1 MTVEVQLKINSDPR
15 LKSFVH
21 EYPNWYKLLNR
32 NPLLF
37 KEFVADM
44 KKKYKITTSD
54 RLNKTLD
61 NIGMLQ
67 AFLEVLK

>member
-1 MTVEVQLKINSDPR
+1 MTVDIQLKINSDQK
-15 LKSFVH
+15 LKMFIRQ
-21 EYPNWYKLLNR
+21 YPNWYKLLNR

-37 KEFVADM
+37 KEFVNDM
-44 KKKYKITTSD
+44 KDKYKITTSD

-67 AFLEVLK
+67 TFLDILR